1 MGSGF
6 EQRLLDFELMAMRC
20 LLFQPTDMI
29 EKIRTFKHQE
39 AEVEIKVRQLSHLKL
54 DASSIEAIKQ
64 LKGGEKLTPS
74 LLLILWVAQC
84 CCVLF

>member
-1 MGSGF
+1 
-6 EQRLLDFELMAMRC
+6 
-20 LLFQPTDMI
+20 MI

-64 LKGGEKLTPS
+64 LKGGEKLTFPAACAMGCTEQ
-74 LLLILWVAQC
+74 LCVVLT
-84 CCVLF
+84 VLFGGGCTVL